1 MIIIAWM
8 LGISALCFA
17 ILLFMDRTKGKTY
30 KKRKKEAIEKG
41 EEYYVYCGYQQPA
54 VYRSVHWPFKWDLQ
68 MVQVYNDGY
77 GKRFVGR
84 KGEEGVIVFDPEKD
98 RIIKEKE
105 EWKNHIERENRESAI
120 RDGRRFYK
128 VLAPDRELPSKSRI
142 KKFDYTIM
150 ICYKDLLHEDK
161 WYYERREGDLKEIIF
176 DNSYREGYDYVE
188 KYGGKIFQLDADD
201 WTTKERCSY
210 LLEKKHAKE
219 QAELAE
225 IHKKL
230 EEERKI
236 KEAEDKLKEDR
247 DRIIEEVKAEITNL
261 EETHE

>member
-1 MIIIAWM
+1 MDGFLILAAM
-8 LGISALCFA
+8 FGISALCFA
-17 ILLFMDRTKGKTY
+17 LLMFFDRPKGETY
-30 KKRKKEAIEKG
+30 EKRKREAIEKG
-41 EEYYVYCGYQQPA
+41 EEYYAYCGNDGA
-54 VYRSVHWPFKWDLQ
+54 VYRSVHWPFKMDLQ
-68 MVQVYNDGY
+68 MVKIYDDGY

-84 KGEEGVIVFDPEKD
+84 KGVIVFDPEKD

-161 WYYERREGDLKEIIF
+161 WYYERRDGDLKEIIF
-176 DNSYREGYDYVE
+176 DNSYLEGYDYVE
-188 KYGGKIFQLDADD
+188 KYGGEIFQLDTDD
-201 WTTKERCSY
+201 WTTKERCLY

-225 IHKKL
+225 IHKRL

-247 DRIIEEVKAEITNL
+247 DQIIEEVKAEITNR